1 MCPKC
6 ALTFLAMYRTRP
18 SGFVVGKVGDR
29 LSAIGVAPRG
39 STHGW
44 LSSATGYRYSCC
56 PYVVSSGNPAA
67 LST

>member
-1 MCPKC
+1 MW
-6 ALTFLAMYRTRP
+6 FGSWEGR
-18 SGFVVGKVGDR
+18 DR
-29 LSAIGVAPRG
+29 LSGIGVAPRG